1 MEAADD
7 QIRMRLLGCPYRKR
21 TFGHAQKEDMRR
33 DREKRHTARYKPR
46 KARGLQE
53 LEQMLPRS
61 PQGPCPHLVPHFQ
74 PLVLR
79 GKTFLPF
86 KPPGL
91 WHHRGSRVRQQPA
104 GRCMASLGQVPL
116 SPQPKPL
123 ARRTRGPEP
132 RAPEEASWVL
142 LGREARCHP
151 PLPVHLSI
159 HRLSTHTPRCH
170 PDSGSFGRDPETHS
184 WRLGPSLRHLCPRQP
199 LRGMFSRTHVYTAG
213 EPQSPRSLY
222 QPANCTPAPVASVST
237 ASRPPLG
244 PAT

>member
-1 MEAADD
+1 MS
-7 QIRMRLLGCPYRKR
+7 LS
-21 TFGHAQKEDMRR
+21 KEDIWTRTEGR
-33 DREKRHTARYKPR
+33 HAKRQGEETHSQVQAKE
-46 KARGLQE
+46 G
-53 LEQMLPRS
+53 
-61 PQGPCPHLVPHFQ
+61 QGPSGA
-74 PLVLR
+74 R
-79 GKTFLPF
+79 TD
-86 KPPGL
+86 
-91 WHHRGSRVRQQPA
+91 A
-104 GRCMASLGQVPL
+104 
-116 SPQPKPL
+116 SPQPSRTLPTPSFLTSSLWCFEGKHSCRLSRQVCGIIGAAKYDSSQQGGAWLRWVRCLSAHSRSPL
-123 ARRTRGPEP
+123 PAEPRGPEP

-170 PDSGSFGRDPETHS
+170 PDSGSFGRDPETRS